1 MMGVDLDGVFYCCRR
16 AIPSMVRRQKGSI
29 LTISSMWGLTGGSC
43 EAAYSAAKAG
53 VIGLIL
59 VFLFMILVYRLPGLA
74 SSLALLIYTEIVLVI
89 LNAFDVTLTL
99 PGIAGI
105 ILSIGM
111 AVDANVIIFARVREE
126 MAKGKTVKSSLK
138 AGFQKQCQLSLTV
151 T

>member
-1 MMGVDLDGVFYCCRR
+1 
-16 AIPSMVRRQKGSI
+16 
-29 LTISSMWGLTGGSC
+29 
-43 EAAYSAAKAG
+43 
-53 VIGLIL
+53 
-59 VFLFMILVYRLPGLA
+59 MILVDRLPGLA

-111 AVDANVIIFARVREE
+111 AVEANVIIFARVREE

-138 AGFQKQCQLSLTV
+138 AGFQKAMSAIVDGNV
-151 T
+151 TTLIAA